1 MADGGGFMAEERIT
15 DMTVGSTTRH
25 IIKFALP
32 LLMGNLFQQFYNL
45 VDSIVVGNYVG
56 ANALAA
62 VGACGSLNFL
72 FFSLSSGLSVGIG
85 IIVAQYFGA
94 GDTSRVKDT
103 IANSVYVLGAAS
115 LVVSMIGII
124 FAPQILEFLSTPQE
138 IINDSALYLRTTC
151 AGMIAIA
158 AYNGVSSILRALG
171 DSKTPL
177 IFLII
182 ASIINIVLD
191 LVFVLY
197 FHAGVLGVAV
207 ATIISQAVSAVACV
221 IYAYKNVSYFK
232 ISKEERKLDK
242 EIIKNSL
249 RIGTPVALQSSL
261 IAISC
266 IVLQSVV
273 NSFGATVVAA
283 FTVTSRIEQVVQ
295 QPYGSLS
302 MSVTTFTG
310 QNIGAGKIERVKK
323 GLYSSSIMVFAFSL
337 LMLPIAYI
345 FGESIVRIFVDDADV
360 ITMGAKALRIT
371 SICYFPLGMIY
382 IPRALLNGAG
392 DAKFAMIN
400 GITEVICRIIFS
412 NIFTRIAAIGLWGVW
427 ITSGATWTVTAV
439 VCVLRYAS
447 GVWKTKGIVSAAN

>member
-1 MADGGGFMAEERIT
+1 MAEKRIT
-15 DMTVGSTTRH
+15 DMTVGSSTKH

-32 LLMGNLFQQFYNL
+32 LLFGNLFQQFYNL

-72 FFSLSSGLSVGIG
+72 FFSLSGGISGGIG

-94 GDTSRVKDT
+94 GDTSKVKDT
-103 IANSVYVLGAAS
+103 IANSIYVLGTVCV
-115 LVVSMIGII
+115 VVSIIGIV

-138 IINDSALYLRTTC
+138 IIQDSILYLRTTC
-151 AGMIAIA
+151 AGMIAIT

-182 ASIINIVLD
+182 SCILNIGLD
-191 LVFVLY
+191 LILVLY
-197 FHAGVLGVAV
+197 FNAGVFGVAL
-207 ATIISQAVSAVACV
+207 ATIISQAISAVTSTVYACR
-221 IYAYKNVSYFK
+221 NVSYFK
-232 ISKEERKLDK
+232 ITKEERKPDK
-242 EIIKNSL
+242 DIIINSL
-249 RIGTPVALQSSL
+249 KIGTPMAFQNSL

-266 IVLQSVV
+266 IVLQSIV

-283 FTVTSRIEQVVQ
+283 FTVTSRVEQVVM

-302 MSVTTFTG
+302 MAVTTFTG
-310 QNIGAGKIERVKK
+310 QNMGAGKIERVKK
-323 GLYSSSIMVFAFSL
+323 GLYSSTLMILLFSL
-337 LMLPIAYI
+337 LMLPVAYI
-345 FGESIVRIFVDDADV
+345 FGESVIGIFVNEADV
-360 ITMGAKALRIT
+360 IEMGAKALRIT
-371 SICYFPLGMIY
+371 SICYFPLGMIF

-400 GITEVICRIIFS
+400 GITEVLCRIVFS
-412 NIFTRIAAIGLWGVW
+412 NLFTKIAFIGLWGIW

-439 VCVLRYAS
+439 VCILRYAS
-447 GVWKTKGIVSAAN
+447 GVWKTKAIVLTAH

>member
-1 MADGGGFMAEERIT
+1 MTSERIT
-15 DMTVGSTTRH
+15 DMTVGSSTKH

-32 LLMGNLFQQFYNL
+32 LLLGNLFQQFYNL

-56 ANALAA
+56 SNALAA

-72 FFSLSSGLSVGIG
+72 FFSLSGGLSVGIG

-103 IANSVYVLGAAS
+103 IANAVYVLGA
-115 LVVSMIGII
+115 VCVIVSIIGIA
-124 FAPQILEFLSTPQE
+124 FAPQILELLSTPEE
-138 IINDSALYLRTTC
+138 IIYDSTVYLRTTC

-177 IFLII
+177 IFLVI
-182 ASIINIVLD
+182 ACIMNIALD

-197 FHAGVLGVAV
+197 FGAGVFGVAL
-207 ATIISQAVSAVACV
+207 ATIISQAVSAITCT
-221 IYAYKNVSYFK
+221 IYACRNVSYFK
-232 ISKEERKLDK
+232 ISKEEMNPDK
-242 EIIKNSL
+242 EIILNSL
-249 RIGTPVALQSSL
+249 KIGTPVALQSSL

-283 FTVTSRIEQVVQ
+283 YTVTSRIEQVVQ

-302 MSVTTFTG
+302 MAVTTFTG

-323 GLYSSSIMVFAFSL
+323 GLYSSSIMVFTFSL
-337 LMLPIAYI
+337 LMLPVAYI
-345 FGESIVRIFVDDADV
+345 FGDSIIRIFVNEQDV
-360 ITMGAKALRIT
+360 IEMGAKALRIT

-392 DAKFAMIN
+392 DAKFAMMN
-400 GITEVICRIIFS
+400 GMTEVICRIIFS
-412 NIFTRIAAIGLWGVW
+412 NLFTRIASIGLWGVW
-427 ITSGATWTVTAV
+427 ITSGATWTVTAI
-439 VCVLRYAS
+439 VCLLRYA
-447 GVWKTKGIVSAAN
+447 GGMWKTKAIVSTAN